1 MKMIKPANRYMI
13 PRRWYGRMMIFLL
26 LILTSL
32 VTNAQG
38 IAVEKFEAAPE
49 DLTANLKG
57 TQVLDQNGDVC
68 ALIRIQTTQKGFT
81 FDVGALGITK
91 TDDNKTAEVWVYVPA
106 GVKRISIRHPQLGSL
121 INYYFPIEIQ
131 GARTYRMYL
140 TTGQVQTIVHNA
152 ITQQYVMFSVTP
164 PDALVELDGNFLD
177 VKDGTATKRM
187 AFGTYNY
194 TVQAPLYHSV
204 SDTVVVCDPKSKHVK
219 TITLAPAFGYISV
232 PANATLSGAKVFIDN
247 EYKGTV
253 PFRSERLKSG
263 PHDVRIMQ
271 NKYAP
276 AQQTVTVADN
286 QTIEVAPVLAA
297 DFATLT
303 LTTAAEAEI
312 WINDQLRGKGS
323 WTGDLSS
330 GAYTIECRR
339 ESHRK
344 TIKELTVTPSMTGQT
359 IPLAAPVPIY
369 GMVDISSSPA
379 GADIYID
386 NVKVGTSP
394 MIIPE
399 CLIGSHTVSITKQG
413 YSQFTQTINVA
424 ENTTTEVSA
433 TLQNGRPI
441 TITAAD
447 NAIIHIDGTSMG
459 TSTFS
464 GNLAYGQHTVYA
476 ELNGK
481 RTDSKTIDVTMGST
495 AALPNVTLSFFDY
508 KTFTV
513 KGVTFT
519 MVAVEGGTFMMGAT
533 SEQRSGADDNEK
545 PVHQVTLSSY
555 YIGQTEVTQALWKAV
570 IGTTVSQ
577 QRDKEDTSWSLSGEG
592 DNLPMYYISWEECQ
606 TFVSKLNQLT
616 GKRFRLPTE
625 AEWEYACRGG
635 KKSRGYKYSGSNT
648 IDDIAWYD
656 GNSSNET
663 HPVATKSPNELGIYD
678 MSGNVWEW
686 CQDWYGDYSSAAQT
700 DPNGASSGSYRVIR
714 GGSKWGNAN
723 YCRSSHREGNT
734 PGFRG
739 SLGLRL
745 ALSE

>member
-26 LILTSL
+26 LMLTSL

-91 TDDNKTAEVWVYVPA
+91 TDDNKTAEVWVYVPS

-204 SDTVVVCDPKSKHVK
+204 SDTVVVCDPKNKHVK

-369 GMVDISSSPA
+369 GMVDISASPA

-386 NVKVGTSP
+386 NVKVGT
-394 MIIPE
+394 
-399 CLIGSHTVSITKQG
+399 
-413 YSQFTQTINVA
+413 
-424 ENTTTEVSA
+424 
-433 TLQNGRPI
+433 
-441 TITAAD
+441 
-447 NAIIHIDGTSMG
+447 
-459 TSTFS
+459 
-464 GNLAYGQHTVYA
+464 
-476 ELNGK
+476 
-481 RTDSKTIDVTMGST
+481 
-495 AALPNVTLSFFDY
+495 
-508 KTFTV
+508 
-513 KGVTFT
+513 
-519 MVAVEGGTFMMGAT
+519 
-533 SEQRSGADDNEK
+533 
-545 PVHQVTLSSY
+545 
-555 YIGQTEVTQALWKAV
+555 
-570 IGTTVSQ
+570 
-577 QRDKEDTSWSLSGEG
+577 
-592 DNLPMYYISWEECQ
+592 
-606 TFVSKLNQLT
+606 
-616 GKRFRLPTE
+616 
-625 AEWEYACRGG
+625 
-635 KKSRGYKYSGSNT
+635 
-648 IDDIAWYD
+648 
-656 GNSSNET
+656 
-663 HPVATKSPNELGIYD
+663 
-678 MSGNVWEW
+678 
-686 CQDWYGDYSSAAQT
+686 
-700 DPNGASSGSYRVIR
+700 
-714 GGSKWGNAN
+714 
-723 YCRSSHREGNT
+723 
-734 PGFRG
+734 
-739 SLGLRL
+739 
-745 ALSE
+745 

>member
-1 MKMIKPANRYMI
+1 MITPASRYMI

-204 SDTVVVCDPKSKHVK
+204 SDTVVVCDPKNKHVK

-312 WINDQLRGKGS
+312 WINDQLRGK
-323 WTGDLSS
+323 
-330 GAYTIECRR
+330 R
-339 ESHRK
+339 
-344 TIKELTVTPSMTGQT
+344 
-359 IPLAAPVPIY
+359 PLL
-369 GMVDISSSPA
+369 G
-379 GADIYID
+379 
-386 NVKVGTSP
+386 
-394 MIIPE
+394 
-399 CLIGSHTVSITKQG
+399 CL
-413 YSQFTQTINVA
+413 
-424 ENTTTEVSA
+424 
-433 TLQNGRPI
+433 
-441 TITAAD
+441 
-447 NAIIHIDGTSMG
+447 
-459 TSTFS
+459 
-464 GNLAYGQHTVYA
+464 
-476 ELNGK
+476 
-481 RTDSKTIDVTMGST
+481 
-495 AALPNVTLSFFDY
+495 
-508 KTFTV
+508 
-513 KGVTFT
+513 
-519 MVAVEGGTFMMGAT
+519 
-533 SEQRSGADDNEK
+533 
-545 PVHQVTLSSY
+545 Y
-555 YIGQTEVTQALWKAV
+555 Y
-570 IGTTVSQ
+570 
-577 QRDKEDTSWSLSGEG
+577 RM
-592 DNLPMYYISWEECQ
+592 P
-606 TFVSKLNQLT
+606 
-616 GKRFRLPTE
+616 P
-625 AEWEYACRGG
+625 
-635 KKSRGYKYSGSNT
+635 
-648 IDDIAWYD
+648 
-656 GNSSNET
+656 
-663 HPVATKSPNELGIYD
+663 
-678 MSGNVWEW
+678 
-686 CQDWYGDYSSAAQT
+686 
-700 DPNGASSGSYRVIR
+700 
-714 GGSKWGNAN
+714 
-723 YCRSSHREGNT
+723 
-734 PGFRG
+734 
-739 SLGLRL
+739 
-745 ALSE
+745 

>member
-26 LILTSL
+26 LMLTSL

-204 SDTVVVCDPKSKHVK
+204 SDTVVVCDPKNKHVK

-344 TIKELTVTPSMTGQT
+344 TIKELAVTPSMTGQT
-359 IPLAAPVPIY
+359 IPLAAPVPVY

-464 GNLAYGQHTVYA
+464 GNLAYGKHTVYA

-481 RTDSKTIDVTMGST
+481 RTDSETIDVTMGST
-495 AALPNVTLSFFDY
+495 AALPNVTLLFN

-533 SEQRSGADDNEK
+533 SEQGGDAYDDEK

-555 YIGQTEVTQALWKAV
+555 YIGQTEVTQALWEAV
-570 IGTTVSQ
+570 MGKNPSGFKRNNKPVEQVSW
-577 QRDKEDTSWSLSGEG
+577 DD
-592 DNLPMYYISWEECQ
+592 CQ
-606 TFVSKLNQLT
+606 DFVIKLNQLT

-625 AEWEYACRGG
+625 TEWEYACRGG

-648 IDDIAWYD
+648 IKDVAWYD
-656 GNSSNET
+656 GNKT

-686 CQDWYGDYSSAAQT
+686 CQDRYGSYSSAAQT
-700 DPNGASSGSYRVIR
+700 NPTGVSSGTYRVIR
-714 GGSKWGNAN
+714 GGSWLNSARRF
-723 YCRSSHREGNT
+723 RSSYRSKN
-734 PGFRG
+734 PPDFRVDC
-739 SLGLRL
+739 LGLRL

>member
-339 ESHRK
+339 ENHRK
-344 TIKELTVTPSMTGQT
+344 TIKELAVTPSMTGQT

-464 GNLAYGQHTVYA
+464 GNLTYGQHTVYA

-495 AALPNVTLSFFDY
+495 AALPNVTLLFN

-519 MVAVEGGTFMMGAT
+519 MVAVEGGTFMMAAT
-533 SEQRSGADDNEK
+533 SDAERDEK
-545 PVHQVTLSSY
+545 SAHQVTLSSY
-555 YIGQTEVTQALWKAV
+555 YIGQTEVTQALWEAV
-570 IGTTVSQ
+570 MGNN
-577 QRDKEDTSWSLSGEG
+577 LSRFKG
-592 DNLPMYYISWEECQ
+592 DNKPVEEVSWDDCQ
-606 TFVSKLNQLT
+606 DFVIKLNQLT

-648 IDDIAWYD
+648 IDDVAWYYR
-656 GNSSNET
+656 NSSDVT

-678 MSGNVWEW
+678 MSGNVYEW
-686 CQDWYGDYSSAAQT
+686 CQDWYGSYSSAAQT
-700 DPNGASSGSYRVIR
+700 NPTGASSGSGRVHR
-714 GGSKWGNAN
+714 GGGWSSTDW
-723 YCRSSHREGNT
+723 CCLSSHRRDYA
-734 PGFRG
+734 PAYRG
-739 SLGLRL
+739 GYLGLRL

>member
-26 LILTSL
+26 LMLTSL

-204 SDTVVVCDPKSKHVK
+204 SDTVVVCDPKNKHVK

-339 ESHRK
+339 EGHRK
-344 TIKELTVTPSMTGQT
+344 TIKELAVTPSMTGQT

-424 ENTTTEVSA
+424 ENTTTEVST

-495 AALPNVTLSFFDY
+495 AALPNVTLSFLEN

-533 SEQRSGADDNEK
+533 SEQGSDAYDGEK

-555 YIGQTEVTQALWKAV
+555 YIGQTEVTQVLWEAV
-570 IGTTVSQ
+570 MGKNPSYFKGENKPVEYVSW
-577 QRDKEDTSWSLSGEG
+577 D
-592 DNLPMYYISWEECQ
+592 YCQ
-606 TFVSKLNQLT
+606 DFVIKLNQLT

-648 IDDIAWYD
+648 IGDVAWYYR
-656 GNSSNET
+656 NSSDMT
-663 HPVATKSPNELGIYD
+663 HPVATKSPNELGLYD

-686 CQDWYGDYSSAAQT
+686 CQDWYGYYSSAAQT
-700 DPNGASSGSYRVIR
+700 NPTGALSGSYRVYR
-714 GGSKWGNAN
+714 GGSWGSVAKI
-723 YCRSSHREGNT
+723 CRSSYRLSFT
-734 PGFRG
+734 PGYRYND
-739 SLGLRL
+739 LGLRL

>member
-26 LILTSL
+26 LMLTSL

-204 SDTVVVCDPKSKHVK
+204 SDTVVVCDPKNKHVK
-219 TITLAPAFGYISV
+219 AITLSPAFGYISV

-344 TIKELTVTPSMTGQT
+344 TIKELAVTPSMTGQT

-464 GNLAYGQHTVYA
+464 GNLAYGKHTVYA

-481 RTDSKTIDVTMGST
+481 RTDSKTIDVPMGST
-495 AALPNVTLSFFDY
+495 AALPNVTLLFN

-533 SEQRSGADDNEK
+533 SEQESDASSIEK

-555 YIGQTEVTQALWKAV
+555 YIGQTEVTQALWEAV
-570 IGTTVSQ
+570 MGKNPS
-577 QRDKEDTSWSLSGEG
+577 KFKG
-592 DNLPMYYISWEECQ
+592 DNKPVEEVSWDDCQ
-606 TFVSKLNQLT
+606 DFVIKLNQLT

-648 IDDIAWYD
+648 IRNVAWYD
-656 GNSSNET
+656 GNSSSKT

-678 MSGNVWEW
+678 MSGNVLEW
-686 CQDWYGDYSSAAQT
+686 CQDWYGYYSSAAQT
-700 DPNGASSGSYRVIR
+700 SPTGASSGSDRVSR
-714 GGSKWGNAN
+714 GGCWYNSAWD
-723 YCRSSHREGNT
+723 CRSSNRHSYV
-734 PGFRG
+734 PDY
-739 SLGLRL
+739 SLLGLRL

>member
-1 MKMIKPANRYMI
+1 MKMIKSANRYMI

-26 LILTSL
+26 LMLTSL

-204 SDTVVVCDPKSKHVK
+204 SDTVVVCDPKNKHVK

-339 ESHRK
+339 EGHRK
-344 TIKELTVTPSMTGQT
+344 TIKELAVTPSMTGQT

-495 AALPNVTLSFFDY
+495 AALPNVTLSFLEN

-533 SEQRSGADDNEK
+533 SEQGSDAGSDEK

-555 YIGQTEVTQALWKAV
+555 YIGQSEVTQALWKAV
-570 IGTTVSQ
+570 MGNNPVES
-577 QRDKEDTSWSLSGEG
+577 DFG
-592 DNLPMYYISWEECQ
+592 DNRPVIDVSWDDCQ
-606 TFVSKLNQLT
+606 DFVIKLNQLT

-635 KKSRGYKYSGSNT
+635 KKSRRYKYSGSNI
-648 IDDIAWYD
+648 IDDVAWYD
-656 GNSSNET
+656 GNSSDET
-663 HPVATKSPNELGIYD
+663 HPVAIKSPNELGLYD
-678 MSGNVWEW
+678 MSGNVYEW
-686 CQDWYGDYSSAAQT
+686 CQDWYCDYSSAAQT
-700 DPNGASSGSYRVIR
+700 NPTGASSGSYRVFR
-714 GGSKWGNAN
+714 GGSWNYSAK
-723 YCRSSHREGNT
+723 YCRSSIRFINT
-734 PGFRG
+734 PGYRKFN
-739 SLGLRL
+739 LGLRL

>member
-1 MKMIKPANRYMI
+1 MKMIKSANRYMI

-204 SDTVVVCDPKSKHVK
+204 SDTVVVCDTKNKHVK

-344 TIKELTVTPSMTGQT
+344 TIKELAVTPSMTGQT

-399 CLIGSHTVSITKQG
+399 CLIGSHIVSITKQG

-481 RTDSKTIDVTMGST
+481 RTDRKPLMLPW
-495 AALPNVTLSFFDY
+495 AAPL
-508 KTFTV
+508 
-513 KGVTFT
+513 
-519 MVAVEGGTFMMGAT
+519 
-533 SEQRSGADDNEK
+533 
-545 PVHQVTLSSY
+545 H
-555 YIGQTEVTQALWKAV
+555 
-570 IGTTVSQ
+570 
-577 QRDKEDTSWSLSGEG
+577 
-592 DNLPMYYISWEECQ
+592 CQ
-606 TFVSKLNQLT
+606 T
-616 GKRFRLPTE
+616 
-625 AEWEYACRGG
+625 
-635 KKSRGYKYSGSNT
+635 
-648 IDDIAWYD
+648 
-656 GNSSNET
+656 
-663 HPVATKSPNELGIYD
+663 
-678 MSGNVWEW
+678 
-686 CQDWYGDYSSAAQT
+686 
-700 DPNGASSGSYRVIR
+700 
-714 GGSKWGNAN
+714 
-723 YCRSSHREGNT
+723 
-734 PGFRG
+734 
-739 SLGLRL
+739 
-745 ALSE
+745 

>member
-204 SDTVVVCDPKSKHVK
+204 SDTVVVCDPKNKHVK

-339 ESHRK
+339 EGHRK
-344 TIKELTVTPSMTGQT
+344 TIKELAVTPSMTGQT
-359 IPLAAPVPIY
+359 ITLDAPLPIY
-369 GMVDISSSPA
+369 GTIDITSSPA

-464 GNLAYGQHTVYA
+464 GNLAYGKHTVYA

-495 AALPNVTLSFFDY
+495 AALPNVTLSFLEN

-519 MVAVEGGTFMMGAT
+519 MVAVEGGTFLMGAT
-533 SEQRSGADDNEK
+533 SEQGSKADDDEK

-570 IGTTVSQ
+570 MGNNPSFY
-577 QRDKEDTSWSLSGEG
+577 EG
-592 DNLPMYYISWEECQ
+592 DNKPVERVIWDDCQ
-606 TFVSKLNQLT
+606 DFVIKLNQLT

-648 IDDIAWYD
+648 IRKVAWY
-656 GNSSNET
+656 GRNSSHET

-678 MSGNVWEW
+678 MSGNVYEW
-686 CQDWYGDYSSAAQT
+686 CQDWKGSYSSAAQT
-700 DPNGASSGSYRVIR
+700 NPTGALSGTDRVNR
-714 GGSKWGNAN
+714 GGSYYNFAKF
-723 YCRSSHREGNT
+723 CRSSYRSHNS
-734 PGFRG
+734 PGYRDFD
-739 SLGLRL
+739 LGLRL
-745 ALSE
+745 VLSE

>member
-1 MKMIKPANRYMI
+1 MKMIKSANRYMI

-26 LILTSL
+26 LMLTSL

-204 SDTVVVCDPKSKHVK
+204 SDTVVVCDPKNKHVK

-263 PHDVRIMQ
+263 SHDVRIMQ
-271 NKYAP
+271 NMYAP

-286 QTIEVAPVLAA
+286 QTVEVAPVLSA

-344 TIKELTVTPSMTGQT
+344 TVKELAVTPAMTGQT
-359 IPLAAPVPIY
+359 ITLASPVPIY
-369 GMVDISSSPA
+369 GTIDITSSPA

-399 CLIGSHTVSITKQG
+399 CLIGNHTVSITKQG

-424 ENTTTEVSA
+424 ENATAEVSA

-459 TSTFS
+459 TSSFS

-481 RTDSKTIDVTMGST
+481 RTDSKTIDVPMGST
-495 AALPNVTLSFFDY
+495 AALPEVTLSFFAN

-513 KGVTFT
+513 KGVTFN
-519 MVAVEGGTFMMGAT
+519 MVAVEGGTFTMGAT
-533 SEQRSGADDNEK
+533 SEQGSDAYDDEK
-545 PVHQVTLSSY
+545 PPHQVTLSSY
-555 YIGQTEVTQALWKAV
+555 YIGQTEVTQALWTALM
-570 IGTTVSQ
+570 GSNPS
-577 QRDKEDTSWSLSGEG
+577 RFSG
-592 DNLPMYYISWEECQ
+592 DNKPVEEVSWNDCQ
-606 TFVSKLNQLT
+606 DFVRKLNELT

-635 KKSRGYKYSGSNT
+635 NKSRGYKYSGSNN
-648 IDDIAWYD
+648 IDDVAWYD
-656 GNSSNET
+656 GNSSDVT
-663 HPVATKSPNELGIYD
+663 HPVATKSPNELSIYD

-686 CQDWYGDYSSAAQT
+686 CQDWYDSYSSAAQT
-700 DPNGASSGSYRVIR
+700 NLTGASSGSYRVSR
-714 GGSKWGNAN
+714 GGSWYYLAGR
-723 YCRSSHREGNT
+723 CRSSIRYYNA
-734 PGFRG
+734 PGYR
-739 SLGLRL
+739 SLDLGLRL